1 MQWRIKA
8 AVCALLVLSLC
19 GLLSRAS
26 MSAHYDPF
34 GPPVPSLDGATN
46 HRPARQPFQCSTPYL
61 CPSTAS
67 NQPVG
72 VHPVGAMRHTEYK
85 SSAGATHKNCWIAFC
100 GACVSCLRC
109 PVCVVA
115 VHRVPSTSAA
125 AGAGVE

>member
-8 AVCALLVLSLC
+8 AVCTLLVLRLC

-34 GPPVPSLDGATN
+34 GPSLDGATN
-46 HRPARQPFQCSTPYL
+46 HRLARQPFQCSTPYL

-85 SSAGATHKNCWIAFC
+85 SSAGAIHKNCWIAFC

-115 VHRVPSTSAA
+115 VHRVQSTSAA
-125 AGAGVE
+125 AGAGLE